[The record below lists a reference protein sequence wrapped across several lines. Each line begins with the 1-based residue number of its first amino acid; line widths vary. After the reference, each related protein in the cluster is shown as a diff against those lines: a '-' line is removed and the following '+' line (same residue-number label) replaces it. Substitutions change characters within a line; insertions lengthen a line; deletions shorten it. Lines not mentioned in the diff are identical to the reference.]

1 MLRPAVRSRA
11 IYALAGLVWGLLL
24 GALAAWAVMA
34 TAVGVSWLYLFG
46 DDPWPEAVS
55 RVIPLAGLAA
65 FLGALALCTAL
76 GLRSGRHAERGEP
89 AETRRRRVQ
98 GIRLLAIGLLLAVAL
113 AGTGGA
119 RIAEQEAE
127 RALLDRQAAAFE
139 ALRAER
145 QVLTTV
151 TVARA
156 ARDMSYDMTVE
167 TEGARGGP
175 YRLAWSVRST
185 GYGMTLDEGAAQ
197 LALVPGNNRTR
208 LALDA
213 WEMIERYHKIALDY
227 RDVDVEV
234 AESFRLEIALIPVL
248 GADDLARLPPHEAHN
263 LSLGR
268 SALIDAKSVDFPAHF
283 RIGGPVYELLE

>member
-1 MLRPAVRSRA
+1 MRLA
-11 IYALAGLVWGLLL
+11 ALYGLVGLVWGVLL
-24 GALAAWAVMA
+24 GGLAAWAVMA
-34 TAVGVSWLYLFG
+34 TAAGVSWLYLFG
-46 DDPWPEAVS
+46 DDPWPEAAGWL
-55 RVIPLAGLAA
+55 IPLIGLLA
-65 FLGALALCTAL
+65 FLGVLAVGVVF
-76 GLRSGRHAERGEP
+76 GLRAGRRAERGEP
-89 AETRRRRVQ
+89 AEARRRRVQ
-98 GIRLLAIGLLLAVAL
+98 GIRLLALGLLLAVAL
-113 AGTGGA
+113 AGAVGA
-119 RIAEQEAE
+119 RIAGQEAE

-145 QVLTTV
+145 QVLSAV

-167 TEGARGGP
+167 TKGVRGGP

-185 GYGMTLDEGAAQ
+185 GYRATLAEGAAD
-197 LALVPGNNRTR
+197 LALAPGDNRTR

-213 WEMIERYHKIALDY
+213 WEIVERYHKIALDY

-263 LSLGR
+263 LSLGQ
-268 SALIDAKSVDFPAHF
+268 SALIDAKSVDVPAHF
-283 RIGGPVYELLE
+283 RIGGPEYELLE

>member
-1 MLRPAVRSRA
+1 MRLA
-11 IYALAGLVWGLLL
+11 ALYGLIGLVWGALL
-24 GALAAWAVMA
+24 GGLAAWTVMA
-34 TAVGVSWLYLFG
+34 MAAGVSWLYLFG
-46 DDPWPEAVS
+46 DDPWPEAAGWL
-55 RVIPLAGLAA
+55 IPLIGLLA
-65 FLGALALCTAL
+65 FLGVLAVSVGF
-76 GLRSGRHAERGEP
+76 GLRSGRRAERGEP
-89 AETRRRRVQ
+89 AETGRRRVQ
-98 GIRLLAIGLLLAVAL
+98 GIRLLALGLLLAVAL
-113 AGTGGA
+113 AGAGGA
-119 RIAEQEAE
+119 RIAGQEAE

-145 QVLTTV
+145 QVLSAV

-167 TEGARGGP
+167 TKGARGGP

-185 GYGMTLDEGAAQ
+185 LYGATLDEGAAQ
-197 LALVPGNNRTR
+197 LALAPGDNRAR

-213 WEMIERYHKIALDY
+213 WEIVERYHEIALDY

-234 AESFRLEIALIPVL
+234 AESFRLEIALSPVL

-263 LSLGR
+263 LSLGQ

-283 RIGGPVYELLE
+283 RIGGPEYELLE

>member
-1 MLRPAVRSRA
+1 MRLA
-11 IYALAGLVWGLLL
+11 ALYGLIGLIWGALL
-24 GALAAWAVMA
+24 GGLAAWAVMA
-34 TAVGVSWLYLFG
+34 MAAGVSWLYLFG
-46 DDPWPEAVS
+46 DDPWPEAVGWL
-55 RVIPLAGLAA
+55 IPLIGLAA
-65 FLGALALCTAL
+65 FLGVLAVGVAF
-76 GLRSGRHAERGEP
+76 GLRRGRRAEQGKP
-89 AETRRRRVQ
+89 AKAHRLRVQ
-98 GIRLLAIGLLLAVAL
+98 GIGLLALGLLLAVAL

-119 RIAEQEAE
+119 RIAGQEAE
-127 RALLDRQAAAFE
+127 RASRDRQAAAFE

-145 QVLTTV
+145 QVLSAV

-156 ARDMSYDMTVE
+156 ARDMSYDLTVE
-167 TEGARGGP
+167 TAGVRSGP

-185 GYGMTLDEGAAQ
+185 LYGATLAEGAAD
-197 LALVPGNNRTR
+197 LALAPGDNRTR

-213 WEMIERYHKIALDY
+213 WRIVERYHEVALGD

-234 AESFRLEIALIPVL
+234 AESFRLEIALSPVL

-263 LSLGR
+263 LSLGQ